1 MQLPIIRQLVEKHS
15 LAELK
20 TAEDQIMNEQPCPIP
35 DAGKDEGEQL
45 THLLAAIWIKE
56 EMEKDNVDAP
66 TALRRYTQRV
76 RESIS

>member
-1 MQLPIIRQLVEKHS
+1 MQLPIIRRLVEKHS

-20 TAEDQIMNEQPCPIP
+20 EAENQIMNDQPCAIS
-35 DAGKDEGEQL
+35 DAGNDEGEQL

-56 EMEKDNVDAP
+56 EMEKENIDAG

-76 RESIS
+76 RESIN